1 MDQTKTLAPA
11 RSGSS
16 DPAEPSSAT
25 RAVLRVAEGPDQ
37 GLVVEL
43 AEGTAVVG
51 SEEGCAVQLRDPT
64 VSRRHL
70 SIEVGRAEAVVRD
83 LDSKNGSFFG
93 GARLH
98 ELRLTDRALLRLGE
112 SAIELRIGGGRTGAD
127 GSRRFGGAVGR
138 APAMLRL
145 FDLLERVSASD
156 ATILLQGE
164 TGTGKEVLARAVHEA
179 SPRRSGPFVTVD
191 CSALSATLADS
202 ELFGHLRGAFTGAA
216 ADRKGALLQA
226 NGGTLFLDEI
236 GELTPAVQV
245 KLLRVLQDGVLD
257 RLGGTAPVQIDVRLV
272 AATNKDL
279 AAEVRAGRFREDLFF
294 RLHVVAV
301 RLPPLRER
309 REDILPLA
317 SVFLRRFAA
326 ATGRPISGLT
336 AAARARLEAAA
347 WPGNVREL
355 MHAVERAV
363 ILARGD
369 VLDAEDLPEALGAD
383 PGRSLAGPGGPA
395 ALSVPLG
402 TTLDEVERQ
411 VIRETLRQTRGDKT
425 LAAQLLGI
433 APRTIYRKLD
443 RDEAGRLVAA
453 PGADDEDDGAPSP

>member
-236 GELTPAVQV
+236 GELPQDLQP
-245 KLLRVLQDGVLD
+245 KLLRALEMRLVK
-257 RLGGTAPVQIDVRLV
+257 RLGEDVERPFDVRIL
-272 AATNKDL
+272 AATHRDL
-279 AAEVRAGRFREDLFF
+279 DEQVSAGRFRSDLYF
-294 RLHVVAV
+294 RLAVVLAKI
-301 RLPPLRER
+301 PPLRER
-309 REDILPLA
+309 PLDLPLLIRHFVDA
-317 SVFLRRFAA
+317 M
-326 ATGRPISGLT
+326 GRGSFEPSAMLLDLFY
-336 AAARARLEAAA
+336 AHP

-355 MHAVERAV
+355 RNSVERALAGV
-363 ILARGD
+363 DAMLVPPPARGRG
-369 VLDAEDLPEALGAD
+369 AAD
-383 PGRSLAGPGGPA
+383 PTA
-395 ALSVPLG
+395 ASSAELPFKAAKEKM
-402 TTLDEVERQ
+402 LDEFTRDYLSALLERSEGN
-411 VIRETLRQTRGDKT
+411 VS
-425 LAAQLLGI
+425 AAARMSGIHRNYLHRLLQRYGV
-433 APRTIYRKLD
+433 
-443 RDEAGRLVAA
+443 GR
-453 PGADDEDDGAPSP
+453 